1 MAELTVT
8 GHILVHCMDVA
19 LTIDC
24 LSGKA
29 FSTFFTLVS
38 LPYFH
43 SPLSHL
49 SQSTAFILCHHAYSP
64 SCCLFLLLPFLL
76 PSPSGLYTQI
86 MRPHSFIS
94 YSVSSMMHQTQ
105 SCLIQFLQLLFQITA
120 PKCYIFL
127 LMLHKKIH
135 KQQDLN
141 LSWVDSNSKMFI
153 LFFLAFL
160 SPTQFNKYL
169 KQWI

>member
-1 MAELTVT
+1 MLICLSGGTWGEKQPFQRPRGGSVLCICGQQRGKEAGEEWVGRGVMAELTVT

-19 LTIDC
+19 LTIGC

-29 FSTFFTLVS
+29 FSTFLTLVS
-38 LPYFH
+38 LPCFH

-76 PSPSGLYTQI
+76 PSPGGLYTQI

-94 YSVSSMMHQTQ
+94 YSVSSMMH
-105 SCLIQFLQLLFQITA
+105 
-120 PKCYIFL
+120 
-127 LMLHKKIH
+127 
-135 KQQDLN
+135 
-141 LSWVDSNSKMFI
+141 
-153 LFFLAFL
+153 
-160 SPTQFNKYL
+160 
-169 KQWI
+169 